1 MYGVEAGKDDGEAR
15 KWRRGWMCGVGSQD
29 TDKKGG
35 KRGRKKKK
43 QKETNKTRQNK
54 TN

>member
-29 TDKKGG
+29 TDKKGEKEVG
-35 KRGRKKKK
+35 KKKNK
-43 QKETNKTRQNK
+43 QTNKK
-54 TN
+54 TKQIE